1 MQFILNSRL
10 GPGVTRERFI
20 EYARDEVDQQTWELV
35 RKGII
40 QHWLWKTGEEPGLV
54 ILMNCEDQAEAQRLT
69 DAAPIVADGILT
81 FEIDPV
87 DPFPNKL
94 IGD

>member
-1 MQFILNSRL
+1 MQFIVNSRL

-20 EYARDEVDQQTWELV
+20 EYIRDGRDHEGWELV

-40 QHWLWKTGEEPGLV
+40 QHWLWKTGDEPGLV
-54 ILMNCEDQAEAQRLT
+54 VLLNCEDAAEARRLI

-81 FEIDPV
+81 FEVDPV
-87 DPFPNKL
+87 DPFPNRL
-94 IGD
+94 IGA

>member
-10 GPGVTRERFI
+10 APGVTRERFI
-20 EYARDEVDQQTWELV
+20 EYVRDEEDHETWELV

-54 ILMNCEDQAEAQRLT
+54 VLINCSDLDEAHELVKGV
-69 DAAPIVADGILT
+69 PIVRDSILT

-94 IGD
+94 IGS